1 MDVLFLIISAI
12 SAVLACKIIISVYSY
27 YIIRKKLNRIPGP
40 TALPIIG
47 TLETRKLKGE
57 ERIKWLLTI
66 LNRYKDG
73 IAIHWTGCT
82 PAVCLYDP
90 NLIQVVLSS
99 TIHINKPYHMM
110 ILSEWLGDGLV
121 TAVGK

>member
-57 ERIKWLLTI
+57 GKNKLTKQ
-66 LNRYKDG
+66 LHVYF
-73 IAIHWTGCT
+73 
-82 PAVCLYDP
+82 
-90 NLIQVVLSS
+90 LSS
-99 TIHINKPYHMM
+99 MLLLN
-110 ILSEWLGDGLV
+110 L
-121 TAVGK
+121 